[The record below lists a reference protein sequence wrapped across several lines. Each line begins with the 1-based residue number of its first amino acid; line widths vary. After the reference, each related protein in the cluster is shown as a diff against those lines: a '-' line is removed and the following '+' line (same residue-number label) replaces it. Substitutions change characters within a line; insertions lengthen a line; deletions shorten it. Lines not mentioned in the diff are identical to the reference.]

1 MLSAFAVV
9 SVMNGLVAQAET
21 DEQHRLVVTSIG
33 AASPAM
39 AAAVARGLGT
49 PVPQVVTALYRSP
62 AVLVDRAAP
71 ATARQMALL
80 LSDLGFRAHAEP
92 ESRPQPAPP
101 HLRDVALHLAEPRAA
116 PAAARALAAFTAM
129 TEAAALEMILT
140 PPGLV
145 LGAVSDATADALAAR
160 LPDGVELTRSR
171 PEDASYHVFLL
182 EGAAVLRQRLMADLA
197 PLGVPSDAAPG
208 LVAADVPHAAARDL
222 WRRHGAGG
230 VLRVVNTDFLRYD
243 LVLEAAPPG
252 AAQDPAVRQALFSE
266 AGMPGE
272 VVPDVLA
279 ALPVTLS
286 EGVAH
291 RDLGQRMA
299 ALAGAGLSVRAE
311 LATFQLPGLRIEGAD
326 DRDALATTLR
336 ALGSLA
342 ADAPLPRLPFDL
354 DGPLTEPRARFVAA
368 QLADAGAR
376 VRVLRGSS

>member
-1 MLSAFAVV
+1 MTR
-9 SVMNGLVAQAET
+9 LVAPART
-21 DEQHRLVVTSIG
+21 AEQHRLVVTSIG

-62 AVLVDRAAP
+62 AILVDRVAP
-71 ATARQMALL
+71 GTARQMAAL
-80 LSDLGFRAHAEP
+80 LSRLGFRAHAEP
-92 ESRPQPAPP
+92 ESQPLPAPP

-160 LPDGVELTRSR
+160 LPEGVELTRSR
-171 PEDASYHVFLL
+171 PEEACYHLFLL
-182 EGAAVLRQRLMADLA
+182 EGPAVLRQRLMADLA

-208 LVAADVPHAAARDL
+208 LVAADVTHGTARDL

-230 VLRVVNTDFLRYD
+230 LLRVVNTDFLRYD
-243 LVLEAAPPG
+243 LVLEAAPAG
-252 AAQDPAVRQALFSE
+252 AAQDPAVRAALFSE
-266 AGMPGE
+266 AGMPAGL
-272 VVPDVLA
+272 VPDVLA

-299 ALAGAGLSVRAE
+299 ALAGTGLSVRAE
-311 LATFQLPGLRIEGAD
+311 LATFQLPGLRVEAASDMAG
-326 DRDALATTLR
+326 LAATLR
-336 ALGSLA
+336 ALGCFT
-342 ADAPLPRLPFDL
+342 ADAPLPRPPFDL

-368 QLADAGAR
+368 QLADAGAK
-376 VRVLRGSS
+376 VCVLRGSS

>member
-1 MLSAFAVV
+1 
-9 SVMNGLVAQAET
+9 MNGLVAQAGP
-21 DEQHRLVVTSIG
+21 DERHRLVVTSIG

-49 PVPQVVTALYRSP
+49 PVPQVVTALYRTP

-71 ATARQMALL
+71 ATARQMAAL
-80 LSDLGFRAHAEP
+80 LSGLGFRAHAEA
-92 ESRPQPAPP
+92 ESCPPPPPP

-116 PAAARALAAFTAM
+116 QAAARALAAFTAM
-129 TEAAALEMILT
+129 AEAAALEMILT

-171 PEDASYHVFLL
+171 PEEACYHLFLL
-182 EGAAVLRQRLMADLA
+182 DGSAVLRQRLMADLA
-197 PLGVPSDAAPG
+197 KLGVPPDAPPG
-208 LVAADVPHAAARDL
+208 LVAPDVSHGTARDL

-230 VLRVVNTDFLRYD
+230 LLRVVNTDFLRYD
-243 LVLEAAPPG
+243 LVLEAAPAG
-252 AAQDPAVRQALFSE
+252 AAQEPAVQAALFSE
-266 AGMPGE
+266 AGMPAE
-272 VVPDVLA
+272 FVPDVLA

-299 ALAGAGLSVRAE
+299 ALASTGLSVRAE

-326 DRDALATTLR
+326 DRAELAATLR
-336 ALGSLA
+336 ALGCLA
-342 ADAPLPRLPFDL
+342 LDAPLPRLPFDL
-354 DGPLTEPRARFVAA
+354 DGQLTEPRARFVAA